1 MRDLSLHLMD
11 LVQNSVTAGA
21 GHISVEMELTEG
33 DRLKMT
39 IRDDGRGMDQEE
51 IKWAQ
56 SPFGT
61 SRTTRKVGLGIPLMK
76 ENALRTGGSF
86 SLTGEKGRGICLEAV
101 ICLSHIDCIPL
112 GDIAGTMAA
121 LVIANPG
128 KPEMLF
134 TLKNGKEEARFDTE
148 EVKQVL
154 QGVSLSEP
162 AVGEWVRDKIKEDV
176 QRIMGGIMQ

>member
-1 MRDLSLHLMD
+1 MRDLSMHLMD

-21 GHISVEMELTEG
+21 AHIAISMEISCG
-33 DRLKMT
+33 DCLKMT
-39 IRDDGRGMDQEE
+39 IKDDGRGMDEKE
-51 IKWAQ
+51 IKWAE

-76 ENALRTGGSF
+76 ENALRTGGTF
-86 SLTGEKGRGICLEAV
+86 SLTGEKGRGVRLEAV
-101 ICLSHIDCIPL
+101 IRLTHIDCIPL
-112 GDIAGTMAA
+112 GDVAGTVAA
-121 LVIANPG
+121 LVIANPD
-128 KPEMLF
+128 KPEILF
-134 TLKNGKEEARFDTE
+134 TLKNEKEEARFDTE

-162 AVGEWVRDKIKEDV
+162 AVGEWVRGKLMEDV